1 MSNRQERNESV
12 AGRGSEKRKKEGK
25 KGRAQKGG
33 RVKVIWRTP
42 DVR

>member
-25 KGRAQKGG
+25 KGRAQKE
-33 RVKVIWRTP
+33 
-42 DVR
+42 DVLRLFGEHQM